1 MVHIEGNKILISKEE
16 VGIILTQFQSNKPTI
31 ILTDER
37 TSRAYTIDLLNHW
50 VGKEKNEI
58 LIKEL

>member
-16 VGIILTQFQSNKPTI
+16 LGTILTQFHDNKPTI
-31 ILTDER
+31 VLTDNNK
-37 TSRAYTIDLLNHW
+37 SRAYTIDLLNHW

-58 LIKEL
+58 IIKEL